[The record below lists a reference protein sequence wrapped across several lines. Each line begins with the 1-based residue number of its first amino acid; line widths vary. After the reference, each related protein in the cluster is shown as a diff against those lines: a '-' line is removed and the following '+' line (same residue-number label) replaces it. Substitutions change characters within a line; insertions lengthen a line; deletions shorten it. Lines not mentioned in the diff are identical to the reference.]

1 MTKYT
6 AGPTKT
12 HLNIDIEIRKNR
24 SIKTR
29 EGYTSFEGILM
40 HNRKYNYIF

>member
-12 HLNIDIEIRKNR
+12 HLNIDIEIRKNH

-29 EGYTSFEGILM
+29 DGYTSFEGIMM
-40 HNRKYNYIF
+40 HNRKYNYTF